1 MPASSA
7 GILMYRRTGE
17 TMEVLLVRP
26 GRPFWRNNDRGA
38 WLIPE
43 GEIEQARIRRTW
55 RNANSGKSSAAPPE
69 SR

>member
-7 GILMYRRTGE
+7 GILMYRRTGK

-26 GRPFWRNNDRGA
+26 GGPFWRA

-43 GEIEQARIRRTW
+43 GEVEQARIRRTW